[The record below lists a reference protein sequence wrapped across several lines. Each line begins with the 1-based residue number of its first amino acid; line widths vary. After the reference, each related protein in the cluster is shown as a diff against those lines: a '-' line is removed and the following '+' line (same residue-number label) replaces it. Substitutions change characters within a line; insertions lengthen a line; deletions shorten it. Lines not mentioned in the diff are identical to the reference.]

1 MSRVGDM
8 IKKTR
13 TERGLTQKQLAKKC
27 GLSESYITD
36 IESGKRVINENLI
49 KRISGILGR
58 DINEPLYEAEDED
71 EIETEQEEIRPK
83 AEPRVPNAEWQSA
96 FSSVIKDIPV
106 FTIEMDKAAEYKH
119 LPVIDRKVEG
129 YNPDKLVFMR
139 VPDNS
144 LAGFRVRKGD
154 LLMIALGGECS
165 TGFYLM
171 EYDGQ
176 RVIRQTKLLGNG
188 KVLIVSSN
196 GEIST
201 ETKDLKE
208 IKVLGHC
215 IRAEFKL

>member
-201 ETKDLKE
+201 ETKDLKD

>member
-188 KVLIVSSN
+188 KILIVSSN